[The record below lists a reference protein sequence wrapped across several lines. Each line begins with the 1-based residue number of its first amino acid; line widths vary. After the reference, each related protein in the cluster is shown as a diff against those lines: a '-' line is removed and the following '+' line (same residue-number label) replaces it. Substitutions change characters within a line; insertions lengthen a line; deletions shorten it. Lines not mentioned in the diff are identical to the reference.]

1 MDSPCALR
9 GIEYSPL
16 LGGVKTKAQSG
27 QLACPKSQS
36 GGESGSLQGSQ
47 ACPLPERLAHH
58 TDWDSSHGAPSGF
71 GLCFL
76 TEDTHMSHRTPL
88 PCLTPACR
96 PGCSPHFSCEEPKVW
111 GGWGLTRSHT
121 ASSFVALRQPSER
134 RASGSTLGRGS
145 WGLGALPGP
154 TYGLTAIPPPRL
166 SLFSLQQKTPC
177 CAQPAHHY
185 PPSRA
190 IPARLGRGGRVLRG
204 SSHTRCAGASV
215 VWAPP
220 LPLTLSSTCQD
231 QAPCGQPPDSSL
243 TLAPIPSWTQH

>member
-47 ACPLPERLAHH
+47 ACPLPERVAHH

-134 RASGSTLGRGS
+134 RASGSTLGWGS

-154 TYGLTAIPPPRL
+154 TYGLTAIPPPPSVFILFAAEDPLLRPAGPPL
-166 SLFSLQQKTPC
+166 S
-177 CAQPAHHY
+177 AQPSHPCSTRPRGACSQGVFAH
-185 PPSRA
+185 PLCRSFGGLGPSA
-190 IPARLGRGGRVLRG
+190 APDPVIHVPGPG
-204 SSHTRCAGASV
+204 SL
-215 VWAPP
+215 WA
-220 LPLTLSSTCQD
+220 
-231 QAPCGQPPDSSL
+231 AP
-243 TLAPIPSWTQH
+243 